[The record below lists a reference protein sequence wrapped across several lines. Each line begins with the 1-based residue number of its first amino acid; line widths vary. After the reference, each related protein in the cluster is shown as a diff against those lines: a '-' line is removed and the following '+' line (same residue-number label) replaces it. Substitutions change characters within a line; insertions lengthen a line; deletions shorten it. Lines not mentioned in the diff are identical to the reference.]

1 MKWKC
6 PERRDGG
13 DTWTFTTEAGRASP
27 RVFVL
32 IPAWPFFGV
41 VLTATRQTFLSGKGG
56 PTITHHA
63 VVKEVE
69 VRKWIFPGD
78 AVGVTGLC
86 LLGSSGIAQAKTT
99 PTITP
104 SFIAKVNT
112 FCASEATQITT
123 AEGGS
128 FPYPN
133 FNPYAPDVKTMRLAG
148 AFFAKALS
156 VRQVVP
162 QQLEAVG
169 EPTSGPRQWNDLKA
183 IDAKS
188 NRIAIT
194 QVHDAQAGNVKG
206 FVSTVR
212 QLTSVQNDLVKEAV
226 KDGFTK
232 SSPCTE
238 DF

>member
-1 MKWKC
+1 MRKSV
-6 PERRDGG
+6 
-13 DTWTFTTEAGRASP
+13 FTG
-27 RVFVL
+27 F
-32 IPAWPFFGV
+32 
-41 VLTATRQTFLSGKGG
+41 
-56 PTITHHA
+56 
-63 VVKEVE
+63 
-69 VRKWIFPGD
+69 

-86 LLGSSGIAQAKTT
+86 LLGFPGIAQAKTT

-112 FCASEATQITT
+112 FCASEATKITT

-156 VRQVVP
+156 VRQDVP
-162 QQLEAVG
+162 QQLKAVG
-169 EPTSGPRQWNDLKA
+169 EPTSGQRQWNDLKA
-183 IDAKS
+183 IDAES

-194 QVHDAQAGNVKG
+194 QVHDAQTGNVKG

-212 QLTSVQNDLVKEAV
+212 RLTSLQNELVKESV
-226 KDGFTK
+226 KDGFSK
-232 SSPCTE
+232 SGPCTNA
-238 DF
+238 F

>member
-1 MKWKC
+1 MAKRESART
-6 PERRDGG
+6 PGAR
-13 DTWTFTTEAGRASP
+13 
-27 RVFVL
+27 
-32 IPAWPFFGV
+32 
-41 VLTATRQTFLSGKGG
+41 TFLAGKGG

-69 VRKWIFPGD
+69 VRKRIFAGVT
-78 AVGVTGLC
+78 VGVTGLC
-86 LLGSSGIAQAKTT
+86 LLGSPGIAQAKTT

-112 FCASEATQITT
+112 FCAAEATQITT

-169 EPTSGPRQWNDLKA
+169 EPTSGQRQWNDLKA
-183 IDAKS
+183 IDAES

-212 QLTSVQNDLVKEAV
+212 QLTSAQNDLVKEAV
-226 KDGFTK
+226 KDGFAK
-232 SSPCTE
+232 SSPCT
-238 DF
+238 DAF

>member
-1 MKWKC
+1 M
-6 PERRDGG
+6 
-13 DTWTFTTEAGRASP
+13 
-27 RVFVL
+27 
-32 IPAWPFFGV
+32 
-41 VLTATRQTFLSGKGG
+41 
-56 PTITHHA
+56 THHA
-63 VVKEVE
+63 AVRETE
-69 VRKWIFPGD
+69 VRKRILTGV
-78 AVGVTGLC
+78 AVGVTALC
-86 LLGSSGIAQAKTT
+86 LLGSAGIAQAKTT

-112 FCASEATQITT
+112 FCAAEATQITT

-169 EPTSGPRQWNDLKA
+169 EPRSGQRQWNALKA
-183 IDAKS
+183 IEAKS

-194 QVHDAQAGNVKG
+194 QVQDAQSGNVKG

-212 QLTSVQNDLVKEAV
+212 QLNSVQNDLVKQAV

-232 SSPCTE
+232 SNPCTE
-238 DF
+238 AF

>member
-1 MKWKC
+1 MRK
-6 PERRDGG
+6 RIL
-13 DTWTFTTEAGRASP
+13 S
-27 RVFVL
+27 
-32 IPAWPFFGV
+32 GV
-41 VLTATRQTFLSGKGG
+41 V
-56 PTITHHA
+56 
-63 VVKEVE
+63 
-69 VRKWIFPGD
+69 
-78 AVGVTGLC
+78 VGVAGLC
-86 LLGSSGIAQAKTT
+86 LLGSPGIVQAKTT
-99 PTITP
+99 PTISP
-104 SFIAKVNT
+104 SFMTKVDG
-112 FCASEATQITT
+112 FCASEATQIAT

-162 QQLEAVG
+162 QQLEALG
-169 EPTSGPRQWNDLKA
+169 EPTSGQRQWNDLKA
-183 IDAKS
+183 TEVKS

-212 QLTSVQNDLVKEAV
+212 QLTSVQNDLVKEVV

-232 SSPCTE
+232 SSPCTKA
-238 DF
+238 F

>member
-1 MKWKC
+1 
-6 PERRDGG
+6 
-13 DTWTFTTEAGRASP
+13 
-27 RVFVL
+27 VFVL

-169 EPTSGPRQWNDLKA
+169 EPTSGQRQWNDLKA

-238 DF
+238 AF

>member
-1 MKWKC
+1 MLC
-6 PERRDGG
+6 PTQVAISTNTRRR
-13 DTWTFTTEAGRASP
+13 EP
-27 RVFVL
+27 FV
-32 IPAWPFFGV
+32 A
-41 VLTATRQTFLSGKGG
+41 GKGG

-63 VVKEVE
+63 VVKESE
-69 VRKWIFPGD
+69 VRNRILTGV

-112 FCASEATQITT
+112 FCAAEATKFTT

-133 FNPYAPDVKTMRLAG
+133 FNPYAPDVKTMRLVG

-162 QQLEAVG
+162 HQLEAVG
-169 EPTSGPRQWNDLKA
+169 EPTSGQRQWNDLKA
-183 IDAKS
+183 ILAKS
-188 NRIAIT
+188 NRVAIT
-194 QVHDAQAGNVKG
+194 QVHDAQSGNVKS

-226 KDGFTK
+226 KDGLTK
-232 SSPCTE
+232 SNSCTE
-238 DF
+238 AF

>member
-1 MKWKC
+1 MSLRGQD
-6 PERRDGG
+6 ERRAAVR
-13 DTWTFTTEAGRASP
+13 TTPKNGQAGIS
-27 RVFVL
+27 
-32 IPAWPFFGV
+32 
-41 VLTATRQTFLSGKGG
+41 TNTRGANLSCGQRR
-56 PTITHHA
+56 TYDYTRA

-69 VRKWIFPGD
+69 VRKRIFTGV

-86 LLGSSGIAQAKTT
+86 LLGSPGIAQAKTT

-112 FCASEATQITT
+112 FCAAEATQITT

-169 EPTSGPRQWNDLKA
+169 EPTSGQRQWNDLKA
-183 IDAKS
+183 IDAES

-238 DF
+238 AF